1 MLPVMLRRDLPAALV
16 ALALAACAGCGGD
29 PNENSMLAGGPM
41 YPIPPAAHPVAS
53 YPTGLHAVGNQI
65 QDGNGQR
72 IVLHGANRSGT
83 EYKCVQT
90 AMTIFDGPFD
100 EPSVAAIASWKLNA
114 VRVPL
119 NESCWLGING
129 SPTMSSGD
137 YYKSAIAAYV
147 ALLHKYGLIPI
158 LELHWVGPDATLA
171 TRQQPMPDLAN
182 APAFWTDVAATYASD
197 TGVIFE
203 IYNEPYPDSNHD
215 SDAGWACWSDGCTT
229 NEAVATGATPVTYQ
243 AAGMKALVAA
253 IRATTATNLVLL
265 GGLEYSNAMSQW
277 LARAPVDSN
286 LGAAWHVYSNNACM
300 AQDCYDMSPAMV
312 AAAVPLVATEIGE
325 SDCAGTFITPL
336 MEWLDANASGY
347 LAWSWNAFGPC
358 VPSTSTSHGSPWS
371 LVASYNT
378 AVPNS
383 VFAETFYTHVTGL

>member
-1 MLPVMLRRDLPAALV
+1 MLHRAHSGALA
-16 ALALAACAGCGGD
+16 ALALASLAGCGGD
-29 PNENSMLAGGPM
+29 PNQNSMLAAVPDGGVYPM
-41 YPIPPAAHPVAS
+41 PTIPKPTTT

-65 QDGNGQR
+65 EDGSGQT

-100 EPSVAAIASWKLNA
+100 EASVAAIASWKLNA

-129 SPTMSSGD
+129 SPALSSGT
-137 YYKSAIAAYV
+137 YYKNAISAYV

-158 LELHWVGPDATLA
+158 LELHWVGPGATLA
-171 TRQQPMPDLAN
+171 TRQQPMPDADHAL
-182 APAFWTDVAATYASD
+182 AFWTDVATTYAGD

-215 SDAGWACWSDGCTT
+215 SDAGWTCWRDGCTT

-243 AAGMKALVAA
+243 AAGMTALVAA
-253 IRATTATNLVLL
+253 IRNDAQATNLILL
-265 GGLEYSNAMSQW
+265 GGLEYSNALSQW
-277 LARAPVDSN
+277 LAYAPVDSN

-300 AQDCYDMSPAMV
+300 AESCYDMSPAMV

-336 MEWLDANASGY
+336 MAWLDQHASGY

-358 VPSTSTSHGSPWS
+358 TPSSGTSHGSPWS
-371 LVASYNT
+371 LVSSYNT

-383 VFAETFYTHVTGL
+383 DFANTFYTHVTGL